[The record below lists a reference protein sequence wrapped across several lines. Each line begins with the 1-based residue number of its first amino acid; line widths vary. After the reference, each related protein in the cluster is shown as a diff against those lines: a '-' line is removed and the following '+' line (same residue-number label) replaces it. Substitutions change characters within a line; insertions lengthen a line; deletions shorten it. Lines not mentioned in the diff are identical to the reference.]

1 MGGLSLWHWLIV
13 LVIVVLVFGTKRL
26 KNVGQDL
33 GEAVKGFKK
42 GINDHDK
49 ADADKDGKPPE
60 QLPDAR
66 RDNGSDDVAA
76 RERRDD
82 VAARPRDD
90 DDRTPPASR

>member
-42 GINDHDK
+42 GMSEHEK
-49 ADADKDGKPPE
+49 EQERLADP
-60 QLPDAR
+60 AR
-66 RDNGSDDVAA
+66 RDDAPRDGVDPVVRRDGVDPVV
-76 RERRDD
+76 RRDD
-82 VAARPRDD
+82 
-90 DDRTPPASR
+90 DRNPPVGR

>member
-42 GINDHDK
+42 GMHE
-49 ADADKDGKPPE
+49 DGKPTE
-60 QLPDAR
+60 RLPDQTAQGPR
-66 RDNGSDDVAA
+66 TDDLAA
-76 RERRDD
+76 KQR
-82 VAARPRDD
+82 D
-90 DDRTPPASR
+90 DDRTPPAAR

>member
-42 GINDHDK
+42 GMHE
-49 ADADKDGKPPE
+49 DGKPPE
-60 QLPDAR
+60 RLSDTTT
-66 RDNGSDDVAA
+66 RDPLANDTAA
-76 RERRDD
+76 K
-82 VAARPRDD
+82 PRD
-90 DDRTPPASR
+90 DDRTPPAAR